1 MKINKGLVRRVCMGL
16 CLGAALLWP
25 QTMASEVFAA
35 AELPQR
41 LEAGAIGLPTT
52 GCELTS
58 VTEKRTK
65 KGIQYTEVLASI
77 HPMDASAPDIH
88 IEVNLPNDWNGRMVQ
103 FGGGG
108 FNGTLVTA
116 DGAAAGADA
125 AEPTLLEQGYATY
138 GGDSGH
144 TGAIWDASFAA
155 NKEALHNFA
164 HESLKKTH
172 DAARTFIAA
181 FYQRQP
187 AYSYFIGGSNG
198 GREALQAAQRYG
210 RDYDGIVAFYPVLN
224 WIPKGVIDN
233 RNANVLLE
241 DQGAGWL
248 SAADFQLIRQ
258 TYLDAA
264 DELDGL
270 KDGLVR
276 NYAAAQAKTPEV
288 LAVLDTKLSP
298 AKMKVL
304 RTFLAPQDFEYS
316 FANGLYQMPGYALGE
331 DLRDSMLNQFG
342 TMPGKRDGEMAL
354 SSNGSMGWQSFG
366 RSDVDMEHFDYRQ
379 YREALQESSCWLD
392 ATNLDLNAFKSH
404 GGKLIL
410 LHGTN
415 DQLVTVKGSIQYYE
429 GLQKRFGQQELDRFV
444 RFYLVPGYGHGM
456 GDNFT
461 MGRNMIADIDRWV
474 TQGQAPEDI
483 AVVDQNKASHGRM
496 QVLMPYPYY
505 AQYKGGDPQ
514 KAESFQRAKQEGI

>member
-1 MKINKGLVRRVCMGL
+1 M
-16 CLGAALLWP
+16 LL
-25 QTMASEVFAA
+25 
-35 AELPQR
+35 
-41 LEAGAIGLPTT
+41 
-52 GCELTS
+52 
-58 VTEKRTK
+58 
-65 KGIQYTEVLASI
+65 
-77 HPMDASAPDIH
+77 
-88 IEVNLPNDWNGRMVQ
+88 
-103 FGGGG
+103 
-108 FNGTLVTA
+108 A
-116 DGAAAGADA
+116 D
-125 AEPTLLEQGYATY
+125 
-138 GGDSGH
+138 H
-144 TGAIWDASFAA
+144 
-155 NKEALHNFA
+155 
-164 HESLKKTH
+164 
-172 DAARTFIAA
+172 
-181 FYQRQP
+181 
-187 AYSYFIGGSNG
+187 
-198 GREALQAAQRYG
+198 
-210 RDYDGIVAFYPVLN
+210 
-224 WIPKGVIDN
+224 
-233 RNANVLLE
+233 
-241 DQGAGWL
+241 GAGWL

-288 LAVLDTKLSP
+288 LAVLDTKLLP

-304 RTFLAPQDFEYS
+304 RTFIAPQDFEYP
-316 FANGLYQMPGYALGE
+316 FANGLRQMPGYVLGE

-354 SSNGSMGWQSFG
+354 SSNGTMGWQSFG
-366 RSDVDMEHFDYRQ
+366 RADGNMEHFDYRLH
-379 YREALQESSCWLD
+379 REALQESSRWLD
-392 ATNLDLNAFKSH
+392 ATNLDLNEFKFH

-474 TQGQAPEDI
+474 TRGQAPEDI
-483 AVVDQNKASHGRM
+483 AVVDQNKVSHKRM
-496 QVLMPYPYY
+496 QILMPYPYY

-514 KAESFQRAKQEGI
+514 KAESFRRAKQEVI